1 MQSTMFGASKLAL
14 LVAITMQFS
23 TISLGHPAVLEQRT
37 APIVMGLAKTFGAIA
52 ATTLTS
58 TGATV

>member
-1 MQSTMFGASKLAL
+1 MHSNMISSSKFAILAL
-14 LVAITMQFS
+14 FATQFT
-23 TISLGHPAVLEQRT
+23 TISLGAPVLEQRT
-37 APIVMGLAKTFGAIA
+37 TPVVMGVADTFGAIA